1 MTQHADH
8 ANHPPEVEYIC
19 RLQLIWVV
27 ALLSVFSLPALSDT
41 NSIETLNLKEVDVV
55 VGLVQNLPR
64 SADALYLLG
73 QVYNKQGDASEAVK
87 SWKRCLALNPKHGDA
102 YVSIGLVATQAG
114 DFEKAVTFYR
124 NALTMNPN
132 LPGVHNYLALA
143 LIAQGR
149 TQPAIAELKAELEI
163 SPNASK
169 SHYELG
175 RAYLLEKQY
184 ENAKASYEVA
194 IALEPDYTQAYYGL
208 ASACARLGLRDESTR
223 HMKAFKPLKAADLKK
238 QVHRTRT
245 FNDMASVR
253 QSLATTYTQ
262 AGQIYKAHGDTH
274 RAKTFWQKAGSLDVK
289 NREARVQLLLLYQTE
304 DETAKVLQVC
314 YELTQIEPKNLE
326 HYLNFGILST
336 RLDRFDLAESAFE
349 KAISLA
355 PRRAEG
361 YRELAELYLRA
372 NHELADARKLA
383 EKAVEIK
390 PDAQSYYVLAWACDM
405 NGVHDQ
411 ALDALERAMKLKP
424 ADAKYRQMYDLIKK
438 KAITR

>member
-184 ENAKASYEVA
+184 ENASNTHIK
-194 IALEPDYTQAYYGL
+194 
-208 ASACARLGLRDESTR
+208 ST
-223 HMKAFKPLKAADLKK
+223 ADGQGGIDHHHK
-238 QVHRTRT
+238 TPP
-245 FNDMASVR
+245 
-253 QSLATTYTQ
+253 QSTT
-262 AGQIYKAHGDTH
+262 
-274 RAKTFWQKAGSLDVK
+274 L
-289 NREARVQLLLLYQTE
+289 
-304 DETAKVLQVC
+304 
-314 YELTQIEPKNLE
+314 P
-326 HYLNFGILST
+326 ST
-336 RLDRFDLAESAFE
+336 RLSSSAS
-349 KAISLA
+349 ATGS
-355 PRRAEG
+355 
-361 YRELAELYLRA
+361 
-372 NHELADARKLA
+372 
-383 EKAVEIK
+383 
-390 PDAQSYYVLAWACDM
+390 
-405 NGVHDQ
+405 
-411 ALDALERAMKLKP
+411 
-424 ADAKYRQMYDLIKK
+424 
-438 KAITR
+438 